1 MATMMNKA
9 EFPSIGETIWTGV
22 LSNGLSVFVVPKK
35 GFRSCYALFGTH
47 YGGAM
52 RNFELEGKVHE
63 TPEGIAHYLEHKMF
77 DMPEGNNA
85 LEILSAN
92 GAEPNAFTSSG
103 MTVYYFESTRN
114 FRENL
119 EMLLKFV
126 STPYFTEESVEKEQG
141 IIGQEIRQTEDSP
154 GFQVYHQ
161 LMMLLYRHHPVRDAV
176 AGTVES
182 IREITPQVLYDCH
195 RIFYHP
201 SNMTLCVSGDV
212 DPEEVRAIAEE
223 VLTKEPGTA
232 PEPDFGPADL
242 EEPEVKRHSM
252 TMEVAAPLFFIGAKF
267 APADKGEELL
277 RQKLTAGLVLR
288 TLFGSSSDFYAEQY
302 AAGLISRD
310 FDYEAD
316 YTAGT
321 ATVILGG
328 ESPAPEKVYGEI
340 VKTIEKNLRFGLDPR
355 DLERIKKASIGA
367 RLRGLEDVEG
377 VALSQVDGTFG
388 GYDPLRSVEILP
400 TITAEECNEFLKQ
413 VLAPEHL
420 VMSLVLPK
428 GR

>member
-1 MATMMNKA
+1 
-9 EFPSIGETIWTGV
+9 
-22 LSNGLSVFVVPKK
+22 
-35 GFRSCYALFGTH
+35 
-47 YGGAM
+47 
-52 RNFELEGKVHE
+52 
-63 TPEGIAHYLEHKMF
+63 MF

-92 GAEPNAFTSSG
+92 GADPNAFTSSG

-114 FRENL
+114 FQENL

-154 GFQVYHQ
+154 GFEVYIQ
-161 LMMLLYRHHPVRDAV
+161 LMKLLYDHHPIRDAV

-201 SNMTLCVSGDV
+201 SNMTLCVSGNV
-212 DPEEVRAIAEE
+212 DPQEVRDIALK
-223 VLTKEPGTA
+223 VLTPEPGTA
-232 PEPDFGPADL
+232 PEPDFGPEDL
-242 EEPEVKRHSM
+242 AEPKEKRHSM
-252 TMEVAAPLFFIGAKF
+252 TMEVAAPLFYIGAKF
-267 APADKGEELL
+267 APAPRGEELL

-288 TLFGSSSDFYAEQY
+288 LLFGSSSDFYTEQY

-310 FDYEAD
+310 FDCEAD
-316 YTAGT
+316 YSAGT
-321 ATVILGG
+321 ATIIMGG
-328 ESPAPEKVYGEI
+328 ESTDPEKVYEEI
-340 VKTIEKNLRFGLDPR
+340 VKTIEKNLRFGVNPR
-355 DLERIKKASIGA
+355 DLSRIKKASIGA

>member
-1 MATMMNKA
+1 MNK
-9 EFPSIGETIWTGV
+9 EEYPSIGEVRYTET
-22 LSNGLSVFVVPKK
+22 LPNGPRLVVVPKE
-35 GFRSCYALFGTH
+35 GVAASYAAFATE
-47 YGGAM
+47 YGGAF
-52 RNFELEGKVHE
+52 RRFRTGQDWLD
-63 TPEGIAHYLEHKMF
+63 TPAGIAHYLEHKMF

-92 GAEPNAFTSSG
+92 GADPNAFTSSG

-114 FRENL
+114 FQENL

-154 GFQVYHQ
+154 GFEVYIQ
-161 LMMLLYRHHPVRDAV
+161 LMKLLYDHHPIRDAV

-201 SNMTLCVSGDV
+201 SNMTLCVSGNV
-212 DPEEVRAIAEE
+212 DPQEVRDIALK
-223 VLTKEPGTA
+223 VLTPEPGSA
-232 PEPDFGPADL
+232 PEPDFGPEDL
-242 EEPEVKRHSM
+242 AEPKEKRHSM
-252 TMEVAAPLFFIGAKF
+252 TMEVAAPLFYIGAKF
-267 APADKGEELL
+267 APAPRGEELL

-288 TLFGSSSDFYAEQY
+288 LLFGSSSDFYTEQY

-310 FDYEAD
+310 FDSEAD
-316 YTAGT
+316 YSAGT
-321 ATVILGG
+321 ATIIMGG
-328 ESPAPEKVYGEI
+328 ESPDPEKVYEEI
-340 VKTIEKNLRFGLDPR
+340 VKTIEKNLRFGVNPR
-355 DLERIKKASIGA
+355 DLSRIKKASIGA

>member
-1 MATMMNKA
+1 M
-9 EFPSIGETIWTGV
+9 
-22 LSNGLSVFVVPKK
+22 
-35 GFRSCYALFGTH
+35 
-47 YGGAM
+47 
-52 RNFELEGKVHE
+52 
-63 TPEGIAHYLEHKMF
+63 
-77 DMPEGNNA
+77 
-85 LEILSAN
+85 
-92 GAEPNAFTSSG
+92 
-103 MTVYYFESTRN
+103 
-114 FRENL
+114 
-119 EMLLKFV
+119 
-126 STPYFTEESVEKEQG
+126 EKEQG

-212 DPEEVRAIAEE
+212 DPEEVRAIAEN

-288 TLFGSSSDFYAEQY
+288 TLFGSSSDFYTEQY

-316 YTAGT
+316 YSAGT

-328 ESPAPEKVYGEI
+328 ESPDPEKVYEEI

-377 VALSQVDGTFG
+377 VALSQVDGIFG

-400 TITAEECNEFLKQ
+400 QITPEECNEFLRR

>member
-1 MATMMNKA
+1 MIK
-9 EFPSIGETIWTGV
+9 EEYPSIGEVRYTET
-22 LSNGLSVFVVPKK
+22 LPNGLRLVVVPKE
-35 GFRSCYALFGTH
+35 GVAASYAAFATE
-47 YGGAM
+47 YGGAF
-52 RNFELEGKVHE
+52 RRFRTGEDWLD
-63 TPEGIAHYLEHKMF
+63 TPAGIAHYLEHKMF

-212 DPEEVRAIAEE
+212 DPEEV
-223 VLTKEPGTA
+223 TA
-232 PEPDFGPADL
+232 Y
-242 EEPEVKRHSM
+242 K
-252 TMEVAAPLFFIGAKF
+252 
-267 APADKGEELL
+267 
-277 RQKLTAGLVLR
+277 
-288 TLFGSSSDFYAEQY
+288 
-302 AAGLISRD
+302 
-310 FDYEAD
+310 AD
-316 YTAGT
+316 YGVNIVWSHKTALSG
-321 ATVILGG
+321 ALNNDVVGIDV
-328 ESPAPEKVYGEI
+328 E
-340 VKTIEKNLRFGLDPR
+340 
-355 DLERIKKASIGA
+355 A
-367 RLRGLEDVEG
+367 RLKF
-377 VALSQVDGTFG
+377 T
-388 GYDPLRSVEILP
+388 
-400 TITAEECNEFLKQ
+400 T
-413 VLAPEHL
+413 
-420 VMSLVLPK
+420 
-428 GR
+428 

>member
-1 MATMMNKA
+1 MIK
-9 EFPSIGETIWTGV
+9 EEYPSIGEVRYKET
-22 LSNGLSVFVVPKK
+22 LPNGLRIVVVPKE
-35 GFRSCYALFGTH
+35 GVAASYAAFATE
-47 YGGAM
+47 YGGAF
-52 RNFELEGKVHE
+52 RRFRTGEDWLD
-63 TPEGIAHYLEHKMF
+63 TPAGIAHYLEHKMF

-212 DPEEVRAIAEE
+212 DPEEVRAIAED

-267 APADKGEELL
+267 APAEKGEELL

-288 TLFGSSSDFYAEQY
+288 TLFGASSDFYTEQY

-316 YTAGT
+316 YSAGT

-328 ESPAPEKVYGEI
+328 ESPDPEKVYEEI

-377 VALSQVDGTFG
+377 VALSQVDGIFG
-388 GYDPLRSVEILP
+388 GYDPLHSVEILP
-400 TITAEECNEFLKQ
+400 QITPEECNEFLRQ